1 MYYTLDNTSDR
12 RTIFHLILQVYCS
25 LSMKEHLHNPVMTLL
40 ACNIKRTVSI
50 LHAHGSVFG
59 CVCVC
64 DVCVNVH
71 GCEVVYTCALVCAF
85 MCVSTFR
92 MVDTNLQVYLHVSV
106 ITQAQNNTLTVLA
119 IANIFS
125 CYMFITDTMSLYVD
139 MDALFI

>member
-1 MYYTLDNTSDR
+1 MHMVVCLD
-12 RTIFHLILQVYCS
+12 
-25 LSMKEHLHNPVMTLL
+25 
-40 ACNIKRTVSI
+40 
-50 LHAHGSVFG
+50 
-59 CVCVC
+59 VCVC